1 MFRGGRFPS
10 LSPNRIRGDSDVL
23 AGAAFAYSFL
33 VAFVLSCVGKN
44 RRENRPETP
53 RLKLVGLAL
62 MAGSF
67 AMAALLMAL
76 LLVRQ
81 ALV

>member
-1 MFRGGRFPS
+1 M
-10 LSPNRIRGDSDVL
+10 L

-33 VAFVLSCVGKN
+33 VAFVLACVGKN
-44 RRENRPETP
+44 RRENRTGAPM
-53 RLKLVGLAL
+53 LKLVGLAL

-76 LLVRQ
+76 VLVRQ
-81 ALV
+81 TMA